1 MEHIQLQSLFSPSFC
16 LSILGSMA
24 CFVACFGFFGFMA
37 CYVHLPTTVAYS
49 SLNILGFPLYLD
61 GFSSINN
68 LDVIKR
74 LLEHNRWI
82 QYLSV
87 IKSKKQG
94 EDRMWE
100 RGEERRKP
108 NP

>member
-16 LSILGSMA
+16 LSILGS
-24 CFVACFGFFGFMA
+24 VIHFMA
-37 CYVHLPTTVAYS
+37 CYVHLPTIVAYS

-87 IKSKKQG
+87 IKTKKQG
-94 EDRMWE
+94 EDRM
-100 RGEERRKP
+100 
-108 NP
+108 